1 MIPIPPQ
8 LITFGLKYGGYILV
22 LAGIS
27 AGVLYY
33 GHTRYKDGLESG
45 LQEAYIARAER
56 DQLIADFKVYKQKIE
71 STLQDYREQA
81 RLLREE
87 KEAIVQRKDTEYR
100 ARVKKLIN
108 DNKLLQ
114 ERIKRDIP
122 KESVVT
128 YPPNYRVLY
137 NRAVEGYGYP
147 DTEGEVDPSRDT
159 PIVTG
164 ETETIDATT
173 FSKITIGNVQQY
185 NELATQCSTLQDI
198 VLEIQRANQNV
209 SQD

>member
-8 LITFGLKYGGYILV
+8 LITFGLKYGGYILILLGGAV
-22 LAGIS
+22 AVG
-27 AGVLYY
+27 YY
-33 GHTRYKDGLESG
+33 GHTRYQAGLEKG
-45 LQEAYIARAER
+45 NRLAAEARAER
-56 DQLIADFKVYKQKIE
+56 DKCIADVRFYKEKVE
-71 STLQDYREQA
+71 GVLAEFRLQVM
-81 RLLREE
+81 RLKEE
-87 KEAIVQRKDTEYR
+87 KAQVIERKETEYR

-147 DTEGEVDPSRDT
+147 DTEGEVDPARDT

-198 VLEIQRANQNV
+198 IVEIQRANQNV
-209 SQD
+209 P